1 MPPTTNPTTVINQAT
16 PQYTYPPP
24 LPPMAAVATV
34 PMPAKGHST
43 APKFSADQP
52 RELRQYFE
60 ELDNLFTGAAITDDQ
75 IKKSQ
80 ACRYLDFES
89 ADLWQNIPSFTA
101 GSTYDNWKEEL
112 YKLYPGAEADKKYT
126 VADMDKLVGERY
138 RAGIYTLED
147 LASYYRSFFAVTKF
161 LIEKGHLTEKEQ
173 NQAFIRGFQAALLDK
188 IQRRLEI
195 KVPDHNVRD
204 AYKMSDVHSAAA
216 HILEGAAVNA
226 FPSLGLQPIAPVQ
239 SGIKSEDLNAILD
252 KFSQT
257 IISALAAKSYPT
269 AHSSNS
275 QEHTHDHRPGRMCHG
290 CGQIGHFI
298 QQCPVI
304 EAAITAGKC

>member
-1 MPPTTNPTTVINQAT
+1 
-16 PQYTYPPP
+16 
-24 LPPMAAVATV
+24 MAAVATV

-52 RELRQYFE
+52 RELRRYFE
-60 ELDNLFTGAAITDDQ
+60 ELDNLFAGAAITDDQ
-75 IKKSQ
+75 TKKSQ

-89 ADLWQNIPSFTA
+89 ADLWQNIPTFAA

-138 RAGIYTLED
+138 RAGIYTLEE

-216 HILEGAAVNA
+216 HILEGVAVNA
-226 FPSLGLQPIAPVQ
+226 FPSLGLQQLAPVQ

-257 IISALAAKSYPT
+257 IISALAAKTHPSV
-269 AHSSNS
+269 HSL
-275 QEHTHDHRPGRMCHG
+275 H
-290 CGQIGHFI
+290 
-298 QQCPVI
+298 
-304 EAAITAGKC
+304 